1 MLLYNFNI
9 IVSKPLTQNPD
20 YETERSALIAELQA
34 RGIKHNPEKIVRIAR
49 CADDRIVFLETG
61 DENRGLQHILAK
73 ADQFARIGINVDE
86 IVDVVMGAITRGSIV
101 SSQGRDTVNPRP
113 VYKFLYKGEIKYI
126 AVTIGNN
133 GYIVGA
139 NPRTKLK

>member
-1 MLLYNFNI
+1 M
-9 IVSKPLTQNPD
+9 SQEPD
-20 YETERSALIAELQA
+20 YEAQKAELIAELQA
-34 RGIKHNPEKIVRIAR
+34 RGIKHTPENIVRIAK

-61 DENRGLQHILAK
+61 DEKRGLQHILAK
-73 ADQFARIGINVDE
+73 ADQFARIGINEDE
-86 IVDVVMGAITRGSIV
+86 IVDVVMGGITKGSIV

-113 VYKFLYKGEIKYI
+113 VYQFIHKGEIKYI